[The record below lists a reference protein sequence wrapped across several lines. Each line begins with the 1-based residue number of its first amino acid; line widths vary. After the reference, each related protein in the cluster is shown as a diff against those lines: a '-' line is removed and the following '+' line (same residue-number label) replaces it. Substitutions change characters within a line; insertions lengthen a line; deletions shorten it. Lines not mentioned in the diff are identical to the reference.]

1 MEEGNS
7 GSGRRNG
14 GSGRRSGVIS
24 VNSGGREKRK
34 GEKGGK
40 IKRSGLQDI
49 YMVEERGMYPLE
61 VFCCPRTVK

>member
-7 GSGRRNG
+7 GSKSGRRNG
-14 GSGRRSGVIS
+14 GSGRKSGVS
-24 VNSGGREKRK
+24 VKSGGREK

-49 YMVEERGMYPLE
+49 
-61 VFCCPRTVK
+61 